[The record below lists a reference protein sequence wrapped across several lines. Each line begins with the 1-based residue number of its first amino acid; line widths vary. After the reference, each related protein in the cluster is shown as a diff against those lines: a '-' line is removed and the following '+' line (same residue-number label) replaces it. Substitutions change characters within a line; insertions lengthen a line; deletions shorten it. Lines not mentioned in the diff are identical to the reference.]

1 MSRSIIKKILM
12 ALTPLLLM
20 TFIISA
26 WLQRPVLKNE
36 KPEILRSQFSSEG
49 NGYRIVKIELDYT
62 KVTTNKEAVEVKA
75 FVTMPFSYNE
85 KLKYRWRLGQDVELI
100 AGALEGELENLIKGE
115 AKIISLKVKGFSFE
129 TNRHIRLEV
138 VGQNKTRAIYG
149 DALIASDIENTFENT
164 VQNVE
169 HIKANQ

>member
-1 MSRSIIKKILM
+1 MSRLIIKKLLI
-12 ALTPLLLM
+12 ASTPLLLILFM
-20 TFIISA
+20 ISYWSNHQA
-26 WLQRPVLKNE
+26 VHNT

-49 NGYRIVKIELDYT
+49 NGYRIVSIQLDYT

-115 AKIISLKVKGFSFE
+115 AKVISLRVKGFSFE

-149 DALIASDIENTFENT
+149 DALIASDFENTFENT
-164 VQNVE
+164 GYYC
-169 HIKANQ
+169 